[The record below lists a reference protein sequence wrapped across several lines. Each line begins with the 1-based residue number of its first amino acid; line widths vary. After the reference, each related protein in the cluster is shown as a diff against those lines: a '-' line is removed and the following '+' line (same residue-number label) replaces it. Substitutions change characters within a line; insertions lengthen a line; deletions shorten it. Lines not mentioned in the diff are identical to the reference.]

1 MIEGS
6 DTPAIPTDALSRIRG
21 YYPSLS
27 PSERKVADFILE
39 NFSHVIRMPLAE
51 LAELSGA
58 SEATA
63 VRLCRSLGYSGF
75 LELKIALTRALP
87 DSPQL
92 IHDDIAIEDTPI
104 TIARKVFQGGIR
116 ALSDTAAMLDKEAF
130 EKALNLVDGAE
141 RILIVGVGTSGPM
154 AHELSN
160 RLMRLRLNC
169 QVITDSYLQVMQ
181 AALLTDKDVLIVISQ
196 TGDSQDPIRTAN
208 EGRIHQCPVICI
220 TGNLLSPL
228 AEKADVVL
236 LSVSHETRPE
246 TLSSRVAQH
255 ALIQALY
262 VALAMRSIDET
273 NRLEKS
279 IWDALF
285 RMPPYQER

>member
-1 MIEGS
+1 MES
-6 DTPAIPTDALSRIRG
+6 PDTPAIPNDALSRIRG

-27 PSERKVADFILE
+27 PSEKKVADFILE

-51 LAELSGA
+51 LADLSGA

-92 IHDDIAIEDTPI
+92 IHDDITLEDTPV

-116 ALSDTAAMLDKEAF
+116 ALSDTAAMLDEQAF
-130 EKALNLVDGAE
+130 DKALDLIHGAE
-141 RILIVGVGTSGPM
+141 RILIAGVGTSGPM
-154 AHELSN
+154 AHELYN

-169 QVITDSYLQVMQ
+169 LVITDSYLQVMQ
-181 AALLTDKDVLIVISQ
+181 SALLTEKDVAIVISQ
-196 TGDSQDPIRTAN
+196 TGDSQDPIRTAS
-208 EGRIHQCPVICI
+208 EARIHHCPVICI

-236 LSVSHETRPE
+236 LTVSHETRPE

-273 NRLEKS
+273 NQLEKT